1 MKASTSITW
10 IMRVAFLAHCLIIAD
25 PLSSNDSIQ
34 MHLNNAISKANDGD
48 FAAAQHTLETALQ
61 QYPHSVDAT
70 QLLGVVNFRLGRL
83 NESIS
88 LLSRALAMD
97 KNIENPGIVANY
109 IEVLRSSGDLQTA
122 RSVGHTMLSAI
133 EKHRLNECSN
143 VYYNLGI
150 VERYLNN
157 QEEALEC
164 FGRAIQYNP
173 TLIKAWHNY
182 GELILKRNTSEAEIV
197 LRQAIQYHPDDHT
210 LHFML
215 GSACQLQN
223 KLTDALD
230 SYLTSEV
237 LNDSDFAVKGNIA
250 ATLQSLGRTQEA
262 LQYYQRALPHA
273 VNDAGL
279 LNNYG
284 ALLGIMGRHEEEVH
298 WLTEAL
304 KIQPTLETALVN
316 LAGHYQDEGDLVQA
330 RELLRRAALA
340 EPLTVGTHKSPAIL
354 YWIRQALMLS
364 PVTHSWAQMVQERT
378 DMKQA
383 LVDILAGETAVER
396 VDVDGSLDRLH
407 FYVSYHGLN
416 DRELQDLV
424 ARVYLRHLQL
434 EHYSPYVDPVAT
446 FPAWLH
452 DSLPNTVTTTVSGAE
467 AAHSATLHSVPT
479 RRARV
484 GFISKFLGV
493 FEPHGMLLDGVMQ
506 YLPRDRFEV
515 IALPIAE
522 AGGKPLS
529 PTVQTACDSVHPVA
543 LNYEHALAT
552 LQALRLDVLVF
563 ADTVSEPMNHFLA
576 RARLAPIHVR
586 CVLYCVYCVLERPS
600 LFCLS
605 TFNVVHL
612 CPEFTVA
619 FDTLLRVFTTTI
631 VLVQLCAEATI
642 AFSVRICASFCHGP
656 LIVLCVT
663 FLLLCALQMAFWGNP
678 ITSGSHQ
685 IDYFISADVMEHPY
699 RTRMPVTQEPYSE
712 QVRVCVM

>member
-1 MKASTSITW
+1 MKASTLITW
-10 IMRVAFLAHCLIIAD
+10 FTLVFLANYVIVAD
-25 PLSSNDSIQ
+25 SQSSNDSIQ

-48 FAAAQHTLETALQ
+48 FIAAQHTLETALQ
-61 QYPHSVDAT
+61 QYPHSIDAT
-70 QLLGVVNFRLGRL
+70 QLLGVVNFQLGRL

-88 LLSRALAMD
+88 LLNRALAMD
-97 KNIENPGIVANY
+97 TNIENPGIVANY

-122 RSVGHTMLSAI
+122 RSVGHSMLSAI
-133 EKHRLNECSN
+133 GEGRLSECSN

-150 VERYLNN
+150 VERYLGN
-157 QEEALEC
+157 QEAALEC

-182 GELILKRNTSEAEIV
+182 GELVLKTNTSEAEIV
-197 LRQAIQYHPDDHT
+197 LRQALQYHPDDHT

-223 KLTDALD
+223 KLSDALD
-230 SYLTSEV
+230 SYLNAEV

-262 LQYYQRALPHA
+262 SQYYQRALPHA

-279 LNNYG
+279 YNNYG

-330 RELLRRAALA
+330 RELLRRAVLA
-340 EPLTVGTHKSPAIL
+340 EPVTVGTHKSPTIL
-354 YWIRQALMLS
+354 YRIRQALMLS
-364 PVTHSWAQMVQERT
+364 PVTHSWAQMVQERR
-378 DMKQA
+378 DMRQA
-383 LVDILAGETAVER
+383 LVDILADETAVEK
-396 VDVDGSLDRLH
+396 VAVDGSLDRLH

-424 ARVYLRHLQL
+424 AQVYLRYLQL
-434 EHYSPYVDPVAT
+434 EHYSPYVDPVAD

-452 DSLPNTVTTTVSGAE
+452 DTLPNTVTTTMSASE
-467 AAHSATLHSVPT
+467 AARSVPT

-493 FEPHGMLLDGVMQ
+493 FEPHGMLLDGVMH

-543 LNYEHALAT
+543 LNYEHALAM
-552 LQALRLDVLVF
+552 LQELRLDVLVF

-576 RARLAPIHVR
+576 RARLAPIQVR
-586 CVLYCVYCVLERPS
+586 RILWCVFCVLKRVP
-600 LFCLS
+600 
-605 TFNVVHL
+605 L
-612 CPEFTVA
+612 C
-619 FDTLLRVFTTTI
+619 
-631 VLVQLCAEATI
+631 
-642 AFSVRICASFCHGP
+642 
-656 LIVLCVT
+656 
-663 FLLLCALQMAFWGNP
+663 
-678 ITSGSHQ
+678 
-685 IDYFISADVMEHPY
+685 SAY
-699 RTRMPVTQEPYSE
+699 ILPV
-712 QVRVCVM
+712 

>member
-1 MKASTSITW
+1 LRYQTAERLIEIMKASTIITW
-10 IMRVAFLAHCLIIAD
+10 FTLVFLANRVIVAD
-25 PLSSNDSIQ
+25 SQSSNDSIQ
-34 MHLNNAISKANDGD
+34 MHLDNAISKANDGD
-48 FAAAQHTLETALQ
+48 FIAAQHTLETALQ
-61 QYPHSVDAT
+61 QYPLSIDAT
-70 QLLGVVNFRLGRL
+70 QLLGVVNFQLGRL

-109 IEVLRSSGDLQTA
+109 IEVLRSSGDLQRA

-133 EKHRLNECSN
+133 EERRLNECSN

-150 VERYLNN
+150 VERYLGN
-157 QEEALEC
+157 QEAALEC

-173 TLIKAWHNY
+173 SMIKAWHNY
-182 GELILKRNTSEAEIV
+182 GELILKRNISEAEVV

-223 KLTDALD
+223 KLTDALG
-230 SYLTSEV
+230 SYLTAEV

-262 LQYYQRALPHA
+262 LQYYQRALPYA

-279 LNNYG
+279 YNNYG

-298 WLTEAL
+298 WLSEAL

-330 RELLRRAALA
+330 RDLLRRAVLA
-340 EPLTVGTHKSPAIL
+340 EPITVGTHKSPEIL
-354 YWIRQALMLS
+354 YRIRQALMLS
-364 PVTHSWAQMVQERT
+364 PVTHSGAQMMQERT

-383 LVDILAGETAVER
+383 LVDILADETAVEK
-396 VDVDGSLDRLH
+396 VAVDGSLDRLH

-424 ARVYLRHLQL
+424 AEVYVRYLQV
-434 EHYSPYVDPVAT
+434 EHYSPFDDPVAA
-446 FPAWLH
+446 FPAWLR
-452 DSLPNTVTTTVSGAE
+452 DSVPHTVTPTAPGAE
-467 AAHSATLHSVPT
+467 AAHPATLPSVPT

-529 PTVQTACDSVHPVA
+529 PTVQAACDSVHPVA
-543 LNYEHALAT
+543 LNYEHALAM

-576 RARLAPIHVR
+576 RARLAPIQVR
-586 CVLYCVYCVLERPS
+586 
-600 LFCLS
+600 
-605 TFNVVHL
+605 
-612 CPEFTVA
+612 
-619 FDTLLRVFTTTI
+619 
-631 VLVQLCAEATI
+631 
-642 AFSVRICASFCHGP
+642 RI
-656 LIVLCVT
+656 LLCV
-663 FLLLCALQMAFWGNP
+663 CG
-678 ITSGSHQ
+678 
-685 IDYFISADVMEHPY
+685 V
-699 RTRMPVTQEPYSE
+699 
-712 QVRVCVM
+712 